1 MNPDSF
7 TPVQINGNKWWNHT
21 RVRLRATK
29 ENTLRLFFKTPFS
42 SSSLYS
48 SCGTSLT
55 TLLRI
60 YFHSLEAD
68 IVLSTPLHLF
78 DHCSYWWLCRLHD
91 ASELKYIIC
100 WMSDPIS
107 RPLVY
112 SIYSIYIVK
121 LYCIWRYG
129 SFSSTDI
136 CMASWVRFVLSSCR
150 GSGSAS
156 WKVYVFVCLVLNVPE
171 KTMEIPSCCGF
182 LLFSSPPL
190 LLSVHPVVLP
200 WCYFAILHQQA
211 AQTECFCMAS
221 RAHFSF
227 EIPTR
232 SHEPVHKHGHLFQL
246 CVEPT
251 LRFTVLPHGNRVSCA
266 QCPRKESNKKQ
277 MTRLYRKLLISRS
290 SWLFGLSCKCTHVWY
305 ARRGFEVRSQNT
317 VASTHTRL
325 KTNRHMRCWNKN
337 VVCRPHIHMWKK
349 KRRLCPCRSAF
360 LPQPVTTSICA
371 VLDRASVC
379 LCHYCAG

>member
-1 MNPDSF
+1 
-7 TPVQINGNKWWNHT
+7 
-21 RVRLRATK
+21 
-29 ENTLRLFFKTPFS
+29 
-42 SSSLYS
+42 
-48 SCGTSLT
+48 
-55 TLLRI
+55 
-60 YFHSLEAD
+60 
-68 IVLSTPLHLF
+68 
-78 DHCSYWWLCRLHD
+78 
-91 ASELKYIIC
+91 
-100 WMSDPIS
+100 
-107 RPLVY
+107 
-112 SIYSIYIVK
+112 
-121 LYCIWRYG
+121 
-129 SFSSTDI
+129 
-136 CMASWVRFVLSSCR
+136 MASWVRFVLSSCR
-150 GSGSAS
+150 GSSSAS

-246 CVEPT
+246 CVEPM

-305 ARRGFEVRSQNT
+305 ARRGLLQ
-317 VASTHTRL
+317 AHTRL
-325 KTNRHMRCWNKN
+325 KTNRHMHCWNKN

-360 LPQPVTTSICA
+360 LSQPVTTSICA
-371 VLDRASVC
+371 VLEVFASVITA
-379 LCHYCAG
+379 LAKWPVRVRAAFQTENKSRESGKLKAGHFDWLSSLVSEQRCIVGKSPVERERVSFLSFFC